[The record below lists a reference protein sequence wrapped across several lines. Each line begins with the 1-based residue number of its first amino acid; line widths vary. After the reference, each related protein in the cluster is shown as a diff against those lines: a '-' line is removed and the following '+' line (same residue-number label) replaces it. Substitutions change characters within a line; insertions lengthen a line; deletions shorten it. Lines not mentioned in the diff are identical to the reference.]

1 MLRFLRSWAT
11 VFMLALLGAGSA
23 GAQTTEN
30 APDILLRRAPARGV
44 EPCVQAAGVFLQQAG
59 FRVWRMDAATVSA
72 GKPGGVGSA
81 LSVICGATG
90 ADLVL
95 RGDWAFGGEA
105 YARADRLLKDLA
117 AALAAA
123 PPAQAPAWTP
133 GLPFQS
139 FAVRHLPLDRKVRCR
154 VIADQATRGM
164 DFKAVGLL
172 GGKQADSYPTVPERA
187 PWFNFN
193 CERDGELTIVMGARP
208 QDAYDPAPYLA
219 RVLVA
224 APLAV
229 GVAEAPPHLDVA
241 LTAHGDGG
249 AGSCMAATK
258 ALMLHDGMTP
268 RELSSDSLFAT
279 HLTGNLAV
287 RCTPEWALVAD
298 GGSGDVR
305 AESFSHNLPAAY
317 GAPPEPLAP
326 YPLPSDLLRPALGSV
341 HRPNMTTAA
350 DCAEAAT
357 LSLKAA
363 GYTAEPPAETYGNA
377 PKAQIIKATL
387 DTAPAAATLVCTA
400 TRYAIVGAFGRNSP
414 PATAEMTR
422 LDGLMAAELTR
433 PHWRSRG
440 PSGLS
445 YEAPRAGDLTF
456 SKGPDGERSTQRATL
471 DGVEYV
477 GWVLRP
483 PPGLAVDPQALL
495 ARQTAAL
502 EAEGATVAHVEQTSF
517 KRAPSLAVWAS
528 RPGPDGRPL
537 KIVARYVVHQNAL
550 YGIEFRYPEGSKPAA
565 ELQQF
570 SESLRIYGL
579 N

>member
-1 MLRFLRSWAT
+1 MLRILRSWAT

-30 APDILLRRAPARGV
+30 APDILLRRAPTRGV
-44 EPCVQAAGVFLQQAG
+44 EPCAQAAGVFLQQAG

-105 YARADRLLKDLA
+105 YARADRLLKDLT
-117 AALAAA
+117 AALATA
-123 PPAQAPAWTP
+123 PPAQAPAWAP
-133 GLPFQS
+133 GSPFQS
-139 FAVRHLPLDRKVRCR
+139 FTVRHLPLDRKVRCR
-154 VIADQATRGM
+154 VIAEQATRGM
-164 DFKAVGLL
+164 AFKAVGLR

-193 CERDGELTIVMGARP
+193 CERDGELTIVMGANP

-219 RVLVA
+219 RVLTA

-249 AGSCMAATK
+249 AGRCMAAAK
-258 ALMLHDGMTP
+258 AVMLFEGMSP
-268 RELSSDSLFAT
+268 KELSDDSLFANKMN
-279 HLTGNLAV
+279 GSLAV
-287 RCTPEWALVAD
+287 RCTPEWALAAAA
-298 GGSGDVR
+298 GSGEVGTGD
-305 AESFSHNLPAAY
+305 FTNYLPAAY
-317 GAPPEPLAP
+317 ASPPKAIAPDA
-326 YPLPSDLLRPALGSV
+326 LPADTVRPALGTV
-341 HRPNMTTAA
+341 HRPNATTAA

-363 GYTAEPPAETYGNA
+363 GYTAEPSAETYGDA
-377 PKAQIIKATL
+377 PKAQIIKAAL

-400 TRYAIVGAFGRNSP
+400 TRYAIVAAFGRNSP

-422 LDGLMAAELTR
+422 LDGLMAEELTR
-433 PHWRSRG
+433 PHWGSRG

-445 YEAPRAGDLTF
+445 YEAPRAGDLTL
-456 SKGPDGERSTQRATL
+456 STGPDGERATQRASF

-483 PPGLAVDPQALL
+483 PSAGPVDPQALL

-528 RPGPDGRPL
+528 RPGPDGRSL

-550 YGIEFRYPEGSKPAA
+550 YGIEFRYPEGRNPAA
-565 ELQQF
+565 ELQRF
-570 SESLRIYGL
+570 SESLQIYGL
-579 N
+579 Y